1 MPKLHLDICKIK
13 DIFVRNGYAKTI
25 IDKCFNVFL
34 IKLFVLKWIVQSAVN
49 QKLLFYPIWA
59 LSRLN

>member
-25 IDKCFNVFL
+25 IDKYFNAFL
-34 IKLFVLKWIVQSAVN
+34 IKLFLLK
-49 QKLLFYPIWA
+49 
-59 LSRLN
+59 